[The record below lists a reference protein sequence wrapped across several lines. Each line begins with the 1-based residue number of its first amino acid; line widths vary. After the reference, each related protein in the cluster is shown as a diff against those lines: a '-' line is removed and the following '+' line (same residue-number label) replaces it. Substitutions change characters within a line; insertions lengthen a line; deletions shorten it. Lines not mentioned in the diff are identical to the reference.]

1 MRITVLRRLL
11 AAALAAL
18 VVLSTAPLG
27 ADEKKVEKQDN
38 PAAKAIPR
46 DVPRHKQ
53 FLEIAKKGNVDV
65 LFIGDSITQGWE
77 GNGKEVWKK
86 NYEPLKAANFGIGGD
101 QTGHVIWRLT
111 EGKELEGISPK
122 VAVIMIGTN
131 NMNRDQPEQIAGGV
145 ETIVKELRKQKPD
158 MKILLLGIF
167 PRAEKSDNPVRA
179 KVKATNDLIKK
190 LADGKNVVYLDIG
203 EKFLEKDGSLSKDV
217 MYDYLHLTAKGYGIW
232 ADEIKVPLEKL
243 LK

>member
-1 MRITVLRRLL
+1 VSTAILRRLSGP
-11 AAALAAL
+11 ALAAV
-18 VVLSTAPLG
+18 VVLTAARLG

-38 PAAKAIPR
+38 PAAKALPR

-53 FLEIAKKGNVDV
+53 FLEVARKGDVDV

-86 NYEPLKAANFGIGGD
+86 NFEPLKAANFGIGGD
-101 QTGHVIWRLT
+101 QTGHVIWRIT
-111 EGKELEGISPK
+111 EGKELEGINPK

-131 NMNRDQPEQIAGGV
+131 NMGGNNPEQIAGGV
-145 ETIVKELRKQKPD
+145 ETIVKELRKQKPQT
-158 MKILLLGIF
+158 KILLLAIF

-179 KVKATNDLIKK
+179 KVKATNELIKK
-190 LADGKNVVYLDIG
+190 LADGKDVVYLDIG
-203 EKFLEKDGSLSKDV
+203 EKFLAADGSISKEI
-217 MYDYLHLTAKGYGIW
+217 MPDYLHLSPKGYAIW
-232 ADEIKVPLEKL
+232 ADEIRTPVEKL